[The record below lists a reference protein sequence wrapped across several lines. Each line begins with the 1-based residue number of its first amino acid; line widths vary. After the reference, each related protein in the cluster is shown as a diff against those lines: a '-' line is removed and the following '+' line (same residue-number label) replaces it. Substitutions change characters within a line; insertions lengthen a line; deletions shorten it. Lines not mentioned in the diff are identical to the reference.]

1 MYVGEGRMETMEEDN
16 FFVIGHEEMEDIEP
30 DIPADPS
37 PGLIKRILGELPP
50 QIEYLSGKSVE
61 YKKKINDLKL
71 NIRAKRDE
79 LEREKSKIRQEKLTL
94 HKKELEEYFNLIRDM
109 FKDVIESNNKVAK
122 ATLTDVINKMKPD
135 KPTKSDLDD
144 IANLESADIQ
154 EEIVRL
160 EEELNVAQSYYDMLE
175 ARVRRYE
182 NKLKVAIAHK
192 GILVAE
198 MQNNIHGT

>member
-1 MYVGEGRMETMEEDN
+1 MNTMEEED
-16 FFVIGHEEMEDIEP
+16 FFVIGRDEIEGIDP

-37 PGLIKRILGELPP
+37 PALIKQILGELPS

-71 NIRAKRDE
+71 TIRAKRDA
-79 LEREKSKIRQEKLTL
+79 LEREKSRIRQEKLNL
-94 HKKELEEYFNLIRDM
+94 HKKELEEYFIILRDM
-109 FKDVIESNNKVAK
+109 FKDVIESKNKVAK
-122 ATLTDVINKMKPD
+122 TTLTDVVNKMKPE

-144 IANLESADIQ
+144 MANLESASMQ
-154 EEIVRL
+154 GEIVSL

-175 ARVRRYE
+175 ARVKRYE

-198 MQNNIHGT
+198 MQNNIHGA